1 MSNPTKKKSIFKT
14 PYLFLVPAIFF
25 YLFFW
30 FIPVLMSFID
40 SITAIG
46 GGISLIN
53 FRNMFADPLFL
64 QAFRNTA
71 IFAFISLILQFV
83 VALLLALLIN
93 RNFRGA
99 KIFLFIMLIPMA
111 IPPSA
116 VGILWNTGLV
126 QSGWINS
133 ILESTG
139 IHHLLQTMGI
149 VDGTIIWKQATNL
162 QAVFL
167 IILVDSWSVLP
178 SVMIIILA
186 GLQNFNKEFSEAALV
201 FGANKFQSVKDIVI
215 PIIKP
220 TLISALIL
228 RLIAGL
234 QVWLISVMI
243 FGFRNVPFL
252 LERVVFFTD
261 RLRDDPSAYKIAVS
275 YSMFVVAFVGIVA
288 LLFVKLTSRKDWRAA
303 SE

>member
-1 MSNPTKKKSIFKT
+1 M
-14 PYLFLVPAIFF
+14 
-25 YLFFW
+25 
-30 FIPVLMSFID
+30 MSFFD
-40 SITAIG
+40 SITAIDG
-46 GGISLIN
+46 GLSFEN
-53 FRNMFADPLFL
+53 FRNMFADPLFV

-71 IFAFISLILQFV
+71 IFAFVSLVIQFV
-83 VALLLALLIN
+83 IALLLALLIN
-93 RNFRGA
+93 RNFKGS

-133 ILESTG
+133 MLASTG
-139 IHHLLQTMGI
+139 IQHFLEVLRI
-149 VDGTIIWKQATNL
+149 VDGPIIWKQASNL

-167 IILVDSWSVLP
+167 IILIDSWSVLP

-186 GLQNFNKEFSEAALV
+186 GLQNYNKEFSEAALV
-201 FGANKFQSVKDIVI
+201 FGANRFQAIKDIVI

-220 TLISALIL
+220 TLISALVL

-252 LERVVFFTD
+252 LERIVFFTD

-288 LLFVKLTSRKDWRAA
+288 MLFVKLTSRKDWRSAN
-303 SE
+303 E

>member
-1 MSNPTKKKSIFKT
+1 MKKNSILKT
-14 PYLFLVPAIFF
+14 PYLFLAPALLF

-40 SITAIG
+40 SITTLDG
-46 GGISLIN
+46 GLTLDN
-53 FRNMFADPLFL
+53 FRSMFADPLFV
-64 QAFRNTA
+64 QAFRNTTV
-71 IFAFISLILQFV
+71 FALVSLVIQFI

-93 RNFRGA
+93 RNFKGA

-139 IHHLLQTMGI
+139 IQHIMEVWGI
-149 VDGTIIWKQATNL
+149 VDGPIIWKQASNL

-167 IILVDSWSVLP
+167 IILIDSWSVLP
-178 SVMIIILA
+178 SVMIILLA
-186 GLQNFNKEFSEAALV
+186 GLQNFNKEYSEAALV
-201 FGANKFQSVKDIVI
+201 FGATRFQSIKDIVI

-220 TLISALIL
+220 SIVSALIL

-243 FGFRNVPFL
+243 FGFRNVPYL
-252 LERVVFFTD
+252 LERIVFYTD
-261 RLRDDPSAYKIAVS
+261 RLQDDPTAYKIAVS
-275 YSMFVVAFVGIVA
+275 YSIFVVVFVSIVA
-288 LLFVKLTSRKDWRAA
+288 MTFVKLTTRKDWRAA